1 MALGRTLLAPAT
13 TSQASSSLHQ
23 SARWGCLTLTVSDV
37 FVNHEVD
44 FDNEKA
50 THPASANFA
59 FVMSVVVVF
68 GVFLSHLG

>member
-1 MALGRTLLAPAT
+1 M
-13 TSQASSSLHQ
+13 
-23 SARWGCLTLTVSDV
+23 TLTVSDV